1 MNDNFTV
8 KWEKQK
14 WEFKVAS
21 PLVPL
26 VNTTITYHGKV
37 EKVFFLVKWN
47 RHDDTYTIQW
57 DDLIHTGSAWFH
69 RTIAEAIQTI
79 MADRA
84 GFTMYERWRKNY
96 PTAKSSAPTNLHIGN
111 ARVYVV
117 RYTDNTRWW
126 YEAIST
132 SRDDADWVSKLFKPE
147 VQPSKEHLLKQM
159 IKGNF
164 TFYAATETIAHENG
178 TEAV

>member
-1 MNDNFTV
+1 MMNDDFTV

-14 WEFKVAS
+14 WKFKVAS

-26 VNTTITYHGKV
+26 INTTVTYHGKV

-47 RHDDTYTIQW
+47 RHNDTYTVQW

-96 PTAKSSAPTNLHIGN
+96 PTAKSSAPTNLSAMHGYMWC
-111 ARVYVV
+111 A
-117 RYTDNTRWW
+117 TR
-126 YEAIST
+126 
-132 SRDDADWVSKLFKPE
+132 
-147 VQPSKEHLLKQM
+147 
-159 IKGNF
+159 
-164 TFYAATETIAHENG
+164 TIHAGG
-178 TEAV
+178 TRPPVHHVTMRAG